1 MSVRL
6 WGRVLTGGHD
16 LGPTCLEL
24 DSGRI
29 IAVEASTNPTAAT
42 DIVLDDGWIVPG
54 LVDLQVNG
62 AGGVDLTSAAEPTA
76 ALDAVAIVLAQHG
89 VTAFCPTLVSSPV
102 ERIVERLPALRPRP
116 TAGAMCL
123 GAHVEGPF
131 IDPAHRGV
139 HDPEV
144 LRHASGDEI
153 ARWLD
158 AGPPALVTLAPELP
172 GSLAAIEQLC
182 AAGVVVSLGHSGANV
197 AAAQAGVAAGARM
210 GTHLFNAMPPLH
222 HRQPGLVGALLAS
235 QATLGLI
242 ADGVHLDPL
251 VIELVVRLAGPRRVA
266 LVSDALAAAA
276 AAPGTVALGDQTVH
290 SDGVSVRRA
299 NGTLAGSAL
308 LLDACLRHA
317 RDWLGDWLSPAEL
330 VLMATQTPADVLGAR
345 RKGRIEAGADAD
357 LALFDSEWQVRTTIV
372 GGRIASGAD
381 DDAYAVPVGGPGE
394 RP

>member
-1 MSVRL
+1 ML
-6 WGRVLTGGHD
+6 
-16 LGPTCLEL
+16 
-24 DSGRI
+24 
-29 IAVEASTNPTAAT
+29 
-42 DIVLDDGWIVPG
+42 
-54 LVDLQVNG
+54 
-62 AGGVDLTSAAEPTA
+62 
-76 ALDAVAIVLAQHG
+76 
-89 VTAFCPTLVSSPV
+89 
-102 ERIVERLPALRPRP
+102 
-116 TAGAMCL
+116 
-123 GAHVEGPF
+123 
-131 IDPAHRGV
+131 
-139 HDPEV
+139 
-144 LRHASGDEI
+144 
-153 ARWLD
+153 
-158 AGPPALVTLAPELP
+158 
-172 GSLAAIEQLC
+172 
-182 AAGVVVSLGHSGANV
+182 
-197 AAAQAGVAAGARM
+197 
-210 GTHLFNAMPPLH
+210 PPLH